1 MRRRDFIQGIAGSAV
16 AWPLAARAEQAD
28 KVRRIGVLMGL
39 SEDNAENRSF
49 LDAFIDELAKLGWK
63 DGRTVRIEQRWSK
76 ADNKRT
82 SAFATELIALQPDVI
97 LSATTPAAAALRRET
112 STIPIVFT
120 IVSDPLG
127 AGFAASLPRP
137 AGNMTGFTESD
148 AALGGKWLSLL
159 KQAAPGL
166 QRVATMFNPDTA
178 PAQGKFFMASFEAA
192 ARSLAIEPVVLPVRS
207 DAEIEAGIATLGRER
222 GGLVMGDDS
231 FIVVHYRTV
240 ISATVRNNVPAICF
254 TTQFAKDGGLI
265 AYQSDILGQFRSAAS
280 YVDRILRGEKAGDL
294 PVQTPTKFELTI
306 NLKTAKAIGLTIPA
320 LLLTT
325 ADEVIE

>member
-1 MRRRDFIQGIAGSAV
+1 MRRRDFITLLGGTAL
-16 AWPLAARAEQAD
+16 AWPLSARGQPAD

-39 SEDNAENRSF
+39 SEDNPDNRSF

-63 DGRTVRIEQRWSK
+63 DGSTVRIEKRWSK

-82 SAFATELIALQPDVI
+82 SAFAAELVALQPDVI
-97 LSATTPAAAALRRET
+97 LCATTPATAAVRRET
-112 STIPIVFT
+112 STIPIVFGV
-120 IVSDPLG
+120 VSDPAG
-127 AGFAASLPRP
+127 AGFVASLPHP
-137 AGNMTGFTESD
+137 GGNTTGFTESD

-159 KQAAPGL
+159 KEAAPRL

-207 DAEIEAGIATLGRER
+207 DTEIDEGIAALGRER
-222 GGLVMGDDS
+222 SGLVMGDDS

-240 ISATVRNNVPAICF
+240 ISATVRNNVPAIGF
-254 TTQFAKDGGLI
+254 LTEFAKDGGLM
-265 AYQSDILGQFRSAAS
+265 AYQSNILEQFRSAAS

-306 NLKTAKAIGLTIPA
+306 NLKTAKSLGLTISP

>member
-1 MRRRDFIQGIAGSAV
+1 MRRRQFLTFLGTSA
-16 AWPLAARAEQAD
+16 ALPFAARAQQSD
-28 KVRRIGVLMGL
+28 RVRRIGVLIGL
-39 SEDNAENRSF
+39 SEDNSENRSF

-97 LSATTPAAAALRRET
+97 LSATTPAAAALRRE
-112 STIPIVFT
+112 TIPIVFT

-222 GGLVMGDDS
+222 GGLMMGDDS